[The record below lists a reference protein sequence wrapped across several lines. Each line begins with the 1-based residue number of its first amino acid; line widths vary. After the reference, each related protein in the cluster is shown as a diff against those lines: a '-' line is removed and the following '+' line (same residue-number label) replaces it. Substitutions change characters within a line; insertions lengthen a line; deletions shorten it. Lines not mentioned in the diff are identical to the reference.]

1 MLIALARLI
10 LENRDRLARLI
21 IAEQGKPLQEA
32 RGEVEGTALYL
43 TYAAEE
49 ARRIT
54 GDIIP
59 SDNADEQVWIE
70 RVAHGVVVG
79 LTAWNYP
86 AALTTRK
93 MGPALLAGNT
103 IVSNLMR
110 ARRSRPSRSP
120 SSRPRSAFPPA
131 SSMW

>member
-1 MLIALARLI
+1 MSS
-10 LENRDRLARLI
+10 DRIHLSVT
-21 IAEQGKPLQEA
+21 EA
-32 RGEVEGTALYL
+32 REHSERALGGIG
-43 TYAAEE
+43 YAAEE

-93 MGPALLAGNT
+93 MGPALLALNKCPDFEVNRGHYFGT
-103 IVSNLMR
+103 GQISGE
-110 ARRSRPSRSP
+110 
-120 SSRPRSAFPPA
+120 PA
-131 SSMW
+131 LSDSDKLALIEFLKTF